1 MMTTL
6 MLLHPGRPTSPV
18 ASHVAA
24 CLEIAFVYVSKALP
38 AVMQPAKAQTCS
50 ESDVAMATDVAVT
63 NLPSRSWRQ
72 AASAI
77 GP

>member
-63 NLPSRSWRQ
+63 SFRAAPGDKPQ
-72 AASAI
+72 A
-77 GP
+77 P